1 MSDQDR
7 GAVQHLVDQG
17 ARAIDTGD
25 DVAALESLAEALT
38 LEPSN
43 AFATWQV
50 GRYYGR
56 KEQWADAAEQFHRAV
71 RLDGSLSRVE
81 FAVQGEVIRLVDVPG
96 SSAPAAML
104 GEFSRDLYQLRSRTF
119 HAADVVVDVGA
130 HIGAVAIILAR
141 LHPAIRVIAYE
152 PSTHNFAM
160 LQENLRL
167 NQVGNVVAVREAIA
181 GEAGSLELLWN
192 PLQTAN
198 ASSMLSSTTRDARAA
213 AGWEREQVRAITLD
227 QAFDQHRIDRCAFL
241 KLDCEGAE
249 WEIVRH
255 AAALE
260 RVVAAAIE
268 LHLPSSRQAEG
279 AERLQQEFAALL
291 TRRRRWP
298 ETSVPSIIWLLD
310 S

>member
-1 MSDQDR
+1 MPTSATEQLIAR
-7 GAVQHLVDQG
+7 GAL
-17 ARAIDTGD
+17 AIDAGD
-25 DVAALESLAEALT
+25 DVVALESLAEALT
-38 LEPSN
+38 LEPGN
-43 AFATWQV
+43 AAATWQA

-71 RLDGSLSRVE
+71 RLDASFSRVE
-81 FAVQGEVIRLVDVPG
+81 FAVQGEVIQLVDVPG
-96 SSAPAAML
+96 SSSPAAML
-104 GEFSRDLYQLRSRTF
+104 EEFSRDLYQLRSRPF
-119 HAADVVVDVGA
+119 HAGDVIVDVGA

-141 LHPAIRVIAYE
+141 LHPTTRLIAYE
-152 PSTHNFAM
+152 PSGHNFAM

-167 NQVGNVVAVREAIA
+167 NHVTNVVAVREAIA
-181 GEAGSLELLWN
+181 GQAGTLELMWN
-192 PLQTAN
+192 PVQTAN
-198 ASSMLSSTTRDARAA
+198 ASSMLSPSTRDARAA
-213 AGWEREQVRAITLD
+213 AGWEREQVRAISLD

-260 RVVAAAIE
+260 RVGSAAIE
-268 LHLPSSRQAEG
+268 LHLPSSRQSEG
-279 AERLQQEFAALL
+279 AEQLQREFATLL

-298 ETSVPSIIWLLD
+298 ETSVPSIVWLLD